1 MSSSENSLPGKSTEK
16 SEDSRLDD
24 RAEIEHP
31 AKKSSSHFIREL
43 IETVALT
50 VLIFLAIR
58 FTVQNFLV
66 DGTSMQPGLHTG
78 EYVLVNKLAYTFHA
92 PERGDVIVFEL
103 PQDTSENLIKRV
115 IGLPGDKLVLTRNTV
130 TVDGVTLREPYI
142 SAPQNSQNLT
152 WTVPP
157 GDYFVLG
164 DNRPVSDDSR
174 YWGFVP
180 RDDIIGKAVMVYWP
194 VGNWESIN
202 TYQPV
207 YDQIKPNS

>member
-1 MSSSENSLPGKSTEK
+1 MSSSENSLPGKSAEKPETSSPEK
-16 SEDSRLDD
+16 S
-24 RAEIEHP
+24 AEIKEP
-31 AKKSSSHFIREL
+31 AKKSSAYFTREI

-50 VLIFLAIR
+50 VLIFLAIH
-58 FTVQNFLV
+58 FTAQNFLI
-66 DGTSMQPGLHTG
+66 DGSSMQPGLHTG

-92 PERGDVIVFEL
+92 PQRGDVIVFQL
-103 PQDTSENLIKRV
+103 PEDTSENLIKRV
-115 IGLPGDKLVLTRNTV
+115 VGLPGDKLLLTYNTV

-142 SAPQNSQNLT
+142 SAPQNSQVQTL
-152 WTVPP
+152 TVPA

-174 YWGFVP
+174 DWGFVP
-180 RDDIIGKAVMVYWP
+180 KDDIIGKAVMVYWP

-202 TYQPV
+202 TFHSV